1 MHLRVVIKN
10 VRHLPK
16 MDVLGTCDPYV
27 VLSFGNQKYQT
38 STKYNTYNPDYEEEF
53 LFNVD
58 DTNATEILTIDLIDW
73 DRLTEHDYIGSV
85 QLDLSSIISSLGDA
99 GDSLEK
105 TCHLRNLRDSS
116 ATAVKGNDGSPTTL
130 TLSFS
135 SEDVVK
141 SVSSTSASGNSFQSQ
156 DDKVLVEKVVGLP
169 VDRETMNTYVI
180 TPRPLISISD
190 ACRLCTFQYLL
201 CHVRD

>member
-105 TCHLRNLRDSS
+105 TCPLRNLRDSS
-116 ATAVKGNDGSPTTL
+116 ATAVKRMRGASSPFCCVSVILYLGALECCQPIIAEFALHTEF
-130 TLSFS
+130 SFI
-135 SEDVVK
+135 
-141 SVSSTSASGNSFQSQ
+141 
-156 DDKVLVEKVVGLP
+156 
-169 VDRETMNTYVI
+169 R
-180 TPRPLISISD
+180 
-190 ACRLCTFQYLL
+190 
-201 CHVRD
+201 